1 MAKAKAKG
9 KRRISKQAR
18 ARQKR
23 KRLFLVLA
31 AEAVLLI
38 VLAVGLWGL
47 GKLDKMQKV
56 ELSEEVQM
64 NEDISEEAKETMKG
78 YTNIALFGID
88 TRTMSDGKSDLGPGN
103 RSDTIIIAS
112 INNETGVV
120 KMVSVYRD
128 TYLNLANDKYNK
140 CNGAYSAGGPEQA
153 VQMLMMNLDLDIEYY
168 VSVDFLALIQVVDL
182 LGGIEV
188 DVDDQEWKYVNDYIL
203 ETAYVSGVN
212 TTLLD
217 GPGLLTLDGVQATSF
232 CRIRQTASSDYGRTE
247 RQREVLTLIAN
258 KAKKAGLST
267 LINIVDEVFPR
278 VMSNFTSADL
288 ISRAADALG
297 YQIGETIGF
306 PMNRTAANLGKGYGD
321 CVIPVSLEDNV
332 KQLHQFLFEED
343 DYYPSPTVIKISDK
357 IAADTGIYPEAAQ

>member
-1 MAKAKAKG
+1 MANTKG
-9 KRRISKQAR
+9 KQGN
-18 ARQKR
+18 R
-23 KRLFLVLA
+23 KRSRAKKKKTRLLLVLA
-31 AEAVLLI
+31 AEVVLLA

-64 NEDISEEAKETMKG
+64 NEGITEETKETMKG

-88 TRTMSDGKSDLGPGN
+88 TRTMGDGKSDLGPGN

-140 CNGAYSAGGPEQA
+140 CNGAYSAGGAEQA
-153 VQMLMMNLDLDIEYY
+153 VQMLMMNLDIDIEYY
-168 VSVDFLALIQVVDL
+168 VSGDFLALIQVVDL

-188 DVDDQEWKYVNDYIL
+188 DVDDEEWGYVNDYIL

-212 TTLLD
+212 TSLLE
-217 GPGLLTLDGVQATSF
+217 GPGLQTLDGVQATSF

-267 LINIVDEVFPR
+267 LVNIVDEVFPR
-278 VMSNFTSADL
+278 VMSNFTSAEL
-288 ISRAADALG
+288 ISKAADALS
-297 YQIGETIGF
+297 YEIGDTMGF
-306 PMNRTAANLGKGYGD
+306 PVNKTTANLGKSYGD

-332 KQLHQFLFEED
+332 KILHQFLFEEN

-357 IAADTGIYPEAAQ
+357 ISADTGVYAETE

>member
-1 MAKAKAKG
+1 MATTKGKQG
-9 KRRISKQAR
+9 KRRNSR
-18 ARQKR
+18 AKKKQKR
-23 KRLFLVLA
+23 LILVLV
-31 AEAVLLI
+31 AEAVLLA
-38 VLAVGLWGL
+38 VLVVGLWGL

-64 NEDISEEAKETMKG
+64 NEGITEEAKETMKG

-153 VQMLMMNLDLDIEYY
+153 VQMLMMNLDLDIQYY

-188 DVDDQEWKYVNDYIL
+188 DVDDEEWGYVNDYIL

-212 TTLLD
+212 TSLLE
-217 GPGLLTLDGVQATSF
+217 GPGLQTLDGVQATSF

-247 RQREVLTLIAN
+247 RQREILTLIAN
-258 KAKKAGLST
+258 KAKSAGLST
-267 LINIVDEVFPR
+267 LVNIVDEVFPR

-288 ISRAADALG
+288 ISKAADALG
-297 YQIGETIGF
+297 YQIGETMGF
-306 PMNRTAANLGKGYGD
+306 PINKTAANLGKGYGD
-321 CVIPVSLEDNV
+321 CVIPVSLEENV
-332 KQLHQFLFEED
+332 KLLHQFLFDET
-343 DYYPSPTVIKISDK
+343 DYYPSPTVIRISDK
-357 IAADTGIYPEAAQ
+357 IAADTGVYPEPAAE